1 MPYGR
6 TLLTTNTVNATRVSA
21 DGRPCYKSGGI
32 TLDLTTVPAASG
44 SDVTLPDGSTIKA
57 NNQYLRYG
65 QIMTKITTQPVQ
77 TITGTATSGTGTI
90 SVVRPDTGQT
100 VTTASLGFAATAAQV
115 LTALQAVLGAN
126 QVASATGGP
135 LGTGAVTVT
144 FNNFVP
150 IMTLGP
156 GSALAGGTWTFAVTT
171 SGASNGKYGP
181 YDSAASD
188 GRQTL
193 TRGECYILDETWL
206 LNPAGGSFA
215 GLASTDII
223 GGVFDGGE
231 IFLDR
236 VLQSGVVA
244 HSLTLGPTKVEFLA
258 AFPLI
263 KITEN

>member
-65 QIMTKITTQPVQ
+65 QILTKITTQPVQ
-77 TITGTATSGTGTI
+77 TLTGTATSGNFTI
-90 SVVRPDTGQT
+90 TLVRPDTGQS
-100 VTTASLGFAATAAQV
+100 VTTGNIAFNATAATV
-115 LTALQAVLGAN
+115 LTALQAVMGLN
-126 QVASATGGP
+126 QVASTSGGP

-144 FNNFVP
+144 FNVFVP
-150 IMTLGP
+150 IMTVNTGT
-156 GSALAGGTWTFAVTT
+156 LAGGTVTPAVTT
-171 SGASNGKYGP
+171 AGTSNGKYGP
-181 YDSAASD
+181 HDPAATD

-193 TRGECYILDETWL
+193 TRGECFILDETWL

-223 GGVFDGGE
+223 GGVFDGGD

-244 HSLTLGPTKVEFLA
+244 HSLTLGPTKAEFLA